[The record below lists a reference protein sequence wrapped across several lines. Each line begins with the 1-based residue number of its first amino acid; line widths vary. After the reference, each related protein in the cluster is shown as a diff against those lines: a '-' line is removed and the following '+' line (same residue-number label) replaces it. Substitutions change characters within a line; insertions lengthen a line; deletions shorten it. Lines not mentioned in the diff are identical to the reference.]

1 MTDSSPPN
9 PLNAAVSI
17 AAPKRIMKAM
27 EVVLEVSIITSFKVL
42 SATKLPNVDV
52 NSANYI
58 DAQKKTLE
66 AVAGASKAVF
76 EGVNA
81 FASKQVEIL
90 NTAISSAK
98 EATTEVAK
106 GNTQDQA
113 AKSIEL
119 VKKAIVEAQK
129 NVAEL
134 SKINEKTANEAYQ
147 ILNTRFLDGLTEL
160 KKVVSEETAKATV
173 KAETTKN

>member
-1 MTDSSPPN
+1 MNDNKKNKENNMFNANN
-9 PLNAAVSI
+9 PFE
-17 AAPKRIMKAM
+17 M
-27 EVVLEVSIITSFKVL
+27 FDFQKVL
-42 SATKLPNVDV
+42 SAAKLPNVDL
-52 NSANYI
+52 NSASYI

-81 FASKQVEIL
+81 FAGKQVEIL
-90 NTAISSAK
+90 NAAISSAK
-98 EATTEVAK
+98 DATSEVAK
-106 GNTQDQA
+106 GNTQESA

-147 ILNTRFLDGLTEL
+147 ILNSRFLDGLTEL

-173 KAETTKN
+173 KAETAKN

>member
-1 MTDSSPPN
+1 MNDNTKNKENNMFNANN
-9 PLNAAVSI
+9 PFE
-17 AAPKRIMKAM
+17 M
-27 EVVLEVSIITSFKVL
+27 FDFQKVL

-173 KAETTKN
+173 KAET

>member
-1 MTDSSPPN
+1 MFNSNN
-9 PLNAAVSI
+9 PFE
-17 AAPKRIMKAM
+17 M
-27 EVVLEVSIITSFKVL
+27 FDFQKVL
-42 SATKLPNVDV
+42 SATKLPKLDV
-52 NSANYI
+52 NSASYI

-81 FASKQVEIL
+81 FANKQVDIL
-90 NTAISSAK
+90 NTAIASAK
-98 EATTEVAK
+98 DATSEVAK
-106 GNTQDQA
+106 GNTQESA
-113 AKSIEL
+113 ANSIEL

-160 KKVVSEETAKATV
+160 KKVVSEETTKTSV
-173 KAETTKN
+173 KAETKN

>member
-1 MTDSSPPN
+1 M
-9 PLNAAVSI
+9 
-17 AAPKRIMKAM
+17 
-27 EVVLEVSIITSFKVL
+27 
-42 SATKLPNVDV
+42 
-52 NSANYI
+52 
-58 DAQKKTLE
+58 
-66 AVAGASKAVF
+66 AGASKAVF

-81 FASKQVEIL
+81 FAGKQVEIL
-90 NTAISSAK
+90 NAAISGVK
-98 EATTEVAK
+98 EATAEVAK
-106 GNTQDQA
+106 GNTQESA

-173 KAETTKN
+173 KAETAKN

>member
-1 MTDSSPPN
+1 MFNVNN
-9 PLNAAVSI
+9 PFE
-17 AAPKRIMKAM
+17 M
-27 EVVLEVSIITSFKVL
+27 FDFQKVL
-42 SATKLPNVDV
+42 SATKIPSVDV
-52 NSANYI
+52 NSQGYI
-58 DAQKKTLE
+58 EAQKKTLE

-81 FASKQVEIL
+81 FAGKQVEIL
-90 NTAISSAK
+90 NTAIAGVK
-98 EATTEVAK
+98 DATTEVAK
-106 GNTQDQA
+106 GNTQESA

-119 VKKAIVEAQK
+119 VKKAIVDAQA

-134 SKINEKTANEAYQ
+134 AKINEKTAKEAFE

-160 KKVVSEETAKATV
+160 KKVVSDETKKATV

>member
-1 MTDSSPPN
+1 MNDNTKNKENNMFNANN
-9 PLNAAVSI
+9 PFE
-17 AAPKRIMKAM
+17 M
-27 EVVLEVSIITSFKVL
+27 FDFQKVL

-106 GNTQDQA
+106 GNTQEQA

-147 ILNTRFLDGLTEL
+147 ILNSRFLDGLTEL

-173 KAETTKN
+173 KAETAKN